1 MERDHI
7 SLKTVS
13 TDSSYNWLPARRY
26 ERIVPGISQRLS
38 VAFRLQLQRHLRQKH
53 LKLKHLVKGRSAS
66 PLLSC
71 AFAQRAL
78 AATGLSSLISIAFA
92 LCAWLL
98 TPVSADAKA
107 AFKSMTD
114 MIVDA
119 DVIAV
124 VRVENVENTSVKSA
138 TWTYSKRATTVP
150 LQVLKGTLPDKFYML
165 GGENFICAQCNYEP
179 GKALVFLKK
188 EGNAYRGNN
197 WHLSI
202 RPIRESKVEWFKE
215 DGKSLLDL
223 QPVPLKV
230 VLPKVRRQVKQ
241 DEQLENL
248 PACMET
254 LRKAAYLADGTIGE
268 QAHAA
273 PEFTA
278 YKEGLKLKGVG
289 TDQLELMLK
298 RATPAGKIYTALL
311 MAKHYPSFATE
322 VLNQIKDDRDPV
334 VVRSGCE
341 VLHDYTVGQVASA
354 LLTKRKFMGFSI

>member
-7 SLKTVS
+7 ALKIVS
-13 TDSSYNWLPARRY
+13 TGFSYKWLPAW
-26 ERIVPGISQRLS
+26 
-38 VAFRLQLQRHLRQKH
+38 RLQQHLVKKH
-53 LKLKHLVKGRSAS
+53 LALKHLAQGRSAS
-66 PLLSC
+66 AFLSC
-71 AFAQRAL
+71 ASAP
-78 AATGLSSLISIAFA
+78 LITIAFA
-92 LCAWLL
+92 VCAWLL
-98 TPVSADAKA
+98 APVPADAKA

-124 VRVENVENTSVKSA
+124 VRVENVENASVKSA

-150 LQVLKGTLPDKFYML
+150 LQVLKGTLPDKFHML
-165 GGENFICAQCNYEP
+165 GGENFLCARCNYEP

-268 QAHAA
+268 QAQAA

-278 YKEGLKLKGVG
+278 YKEGLKLKDVG

-311 MAKHYPSFATE
+311 MAKHYPSFAKE
-322 VLNQIKDDRDPV
+322 VLEQIKDDRDPV

-341 VLHDYTVGQVASA
+341 VLHDYTVGQVASE
-354 LLTKRKFMGFSI
+354 LLTKKRFMGFSI